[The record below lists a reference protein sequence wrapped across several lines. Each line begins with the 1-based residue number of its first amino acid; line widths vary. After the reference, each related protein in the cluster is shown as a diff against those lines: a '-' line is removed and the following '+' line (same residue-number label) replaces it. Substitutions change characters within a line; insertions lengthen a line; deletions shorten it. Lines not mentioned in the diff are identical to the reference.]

1 MINLTPHAIKVLSNA
16 TGEVVE
22 YPASGVLARVSTS
35 TVLIGQIDG
44 MAIYRTEYGAVEGV
58 PAAGTE
64 RFLVSAMVLAQLGE
78 EYSGW
83 AFAPRT
89 DGSAVRNDKGHID
102 YVVGLVTV

>member
-1 MINLTPHAIKVLSNA
+1 MKNLTPHAINILSSV
-16 TGEVVE
+16 TGEVVTFQ
-22 YPASGVLARVSTS
+22 PSGDLARVSTS
-35 TVLIGQIDG
+35 TVLVGQVDG
-44 MAIYRTEYGAVEGV
+44 FPIYRTQYGEVEGV

-64 RFLVSAMVLAQLGE
+64 KFLVSAMVLAQLGE

>member
-1 MINLTPHAIKVLSNA
+1 MLNLTPHAIKVLSNV
-16 TGEVVE
+16 TGEVVTFQ
-22 YPASGVLARVSTS
+22 PSGDLARVSTS
-35 TVLIGQIDG
+35 TVLVGQVDG
-44 MAIYRTEYGAVEGV
+44 FPIYRTEYGAVEGV

-64 RFLVSAMVLAQLGE
+64 KFLVSAMVLAQLGE

>member
-1 MINLTPHAIKVLSNA
+1 MKNLTPHAINIMSA
-16 TGEVVE
+16 ITGEVVTFQ
-22 YPASGVLARVSTS
+22 PSGDLARVSTS

-64 RFLVSAMVLAQLGE
+64 RFLVSAMVLAQLGQ

-89 DGSAVRNDKGHID
+89 DGTAVRNEKGHIVH
-102 YVVGLVTV
+102 VVGLVTV

>member
-35 TVLIGQIDG
+35 TVLVGQVDG
-44 MAIYRTEYGAVEGV
+44 FPIYRTEYGAVEGV

-64 RFLVSAMVLAQLGE
+64 RFLVSAMVLAQLGQ

-89 DGSAVRNDKGHID
+89 DGTAVRNEKGHIVH
-102 YVVGLVTV
+102 VVGLVTV

>member
-1 MINLTPHAIKVLSNA
+1 MKNLTPHAINVLSNA
-16 TGEVVE
+16 TGEVVTFQ
-22 YPASGVLARVSTS
+22 PSGDLARVATS
-35 TVLIGQIDG
+35 TVLVGQIDG
-44 MAIYRTEYGAVEGV
+44 FAIYCTQYGEVEGV

-64 RFLVSAMVLAQLGE
+64 KFLVSAMVLAQLGE

>member
-1 MINLTPHAIKVLSNA
+1 MLNLTPHAINVLSNA
-16 TGEVVE
+16 TGEVVTFQ
-22 YPASGVLARVSTS
+22 PSGQIARVSTS

-58 PAAGTE
+58 PAPGTE

>member
-1 MINLTPHAIKVLSNA
+1 MKNLTPHAIKVLSSV
-16 TGEVVE
+16 TGEVVSYE
-22 YPASGVLARVSTS
+22 PSGTMARVSTS
-35 TVLIGQIDG
+35 TVLIGQVNG
-44 MAIYRTEYGAVEGV
+44 FPIYRTEYGTVEGV

-64 RFLVSAMVLAQLGE
+64 KFLVSAMVLAQLGE